1 MKRKPVQWKALD
13 AIKEHPIPPEA
24 TPELTVKRCLLAMAA
39 EADRADAD
47 GVGAKERADLMRAA
61 YKAQLPAMADR
72 ESIRA
77 FIACVAHGI
86 AISALEAQQASKM
99 LYAAQVAMSLNK
111 EEKPNGRPRGAPRR
125 AAAKKTGAAK
135 PKGSP
140 K

>member
-1 MKRKPVQWKALD
+1 MKRKAIEWKALD
-13 AIKEHPIPPEA
+13 AMKEHPIPPEA
-24 TPELTVKRCLLAMAA
+24 TPELTVKRCMMAM
-39 EADRADAD
+39 
-47 GVGAKERADLMRAA
+47 GAKERAELMRAA

-86 AISALEAQQASKM
+86 AISALEGQQASKM

-125 AAAKKTGAAK
+125 AAAK
-135 PKGSP
+135 PKGEQ